1 MVGHTS
7 NTLNCNSLA
16 FPHSLSF
23 ADNIIIKVDSDNLFE
38 TWLSN
43 VSASELVKE
52 FTGSI
57 TRVGKSVDSRPL
69 EASVFKVR
77 VLTLVNR
84 EVLTI

>member
-7 NTLNCNSLA
+7 NTLNCNSSA

-23 ADNIIIKVDSDNLFE
+23 ADNIITKVDSDNLFE

-52 FTGSI
+52 FTDSI
-57 TRVGKSVDSRPL
+57 TRVGALCTHVPCVHLHMWKSGEWLLCSGSLP
-69 EASVFKVR
+69 S
-77 VLTLVNR
+77 
-84 EVLTI
+84 

>member
-23 ADNIIIKVDSDNLFE
+23 ADNIIIKVDSDNLFK

-57 TRVGKSVDSRPL
+57 TRVGALCTHVPC
-69 EASVFKVR
+69 VR
-77 VLTLVNR
+77 LYMRKFGERLQCSGS
-84 EVLTI
+84 LLS